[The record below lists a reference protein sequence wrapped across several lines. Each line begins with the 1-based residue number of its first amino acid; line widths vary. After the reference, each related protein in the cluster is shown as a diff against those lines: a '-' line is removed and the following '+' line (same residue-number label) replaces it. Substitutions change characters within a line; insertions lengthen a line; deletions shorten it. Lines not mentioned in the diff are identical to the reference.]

1 MLNRAAVHMTGMPA
15 KNTST
20 PALRL
25 LPGGAIDVAE
35 LQRDYDRQMGVVAE
49 ALRTLGTIA
58 DRLAL
63 AAKAQDEPQAVRR
76 TMSVTEAAGY
86 LGVSRSTMNRLIRSG
101 QIPVQRINSIPK
113 ILREDL
119 DEYMGAAR

>member
-1 MLNRAAVHMTGMPA
+1 MKGAAVHMTGMA
-15 KNTST
+15 ANTPST
-20 PALRL
+20 PSLRL
-25 LPGGAIDVAE
+25 LPGGSVDVSE

-63 AAKAQDEPQAVRR
+63 AAKAQDGPRVMRPV
-76 TMSVTEAAGY
+76 MSVTEAAEC

-101 QIPVQRINSIPK
+101 QIPVQRFNSIPK

-119 DEYMGAAR
+119 DTYTRSGR